1 MPRPID
7 QIFTVAQM
15 QAAEQGLI
23 DRGISVDELMQRAG
37 RGAAEWVWR
46 IAGGHSVT
54 VLCGPGNNG
63 GDGYVIA
70 ERLRERGLK
79 VTLVAATE
87 AKTDAARK
95 ARSLYRGELCED
107 AEGLRGG
114 VLVDCLF
121 GSGLTRGLSEE
132 LAGMLAKLSEN
143 HNYRIAIDVPSGVES
158 DSGAILSPVPG
169 YDLTICLGA
178 WKQAHFLMPA
188 MQNMGALRLVDIG
201 CDPVTGA
208 ARLVARPALGQP
220 PADTHKYRR
229 GLLGIVG
236 GEMPGAALL
245 AAKAA
250 MHGGAGYVKL
260 LAAHSHPDV
269 PAELVVDET
278 PLANALDDARFDA
291 FLAGPGLGR
300 GDAALSRLEQAL
312 ATGKPLVADAD
323 ALVLLKPEM
332 LDGRSAP
339 LIVTPHEGEMAALER
354 SFSLTSEGGK
364 PTRALA
370 LARDLGAVVIAKG
383 PDTVIAAPDGQLLFT
398 RPASPWLS
406 TAGTGDILAGLVA
419 SRLANGSEPLSAASE
434 AVWLHGEAARIA
446 GPVFTAGQL
455 AECVPGAYAACL

>member
-1 MPRPID
+1 MPRTSD
-7 QIFTVAQM
+7 QILTVAQM

-23 DRGISVDELMQRAG
+23 DRGISVDDLMQRAG

-79 VTLVAATE
+79 VTLVAAIE
-87 AKTDAARK
+87 AKTDAARN
-95 ARSLYRGELCED
+95 ARSLYRGELREN

-121 GSGLTRGLSEE
+121 GSGLTRGLSGE
-132 LAGMLAKLSEN
+132 LAETLAKLAQS

-158 DSGAILSPVPG
+158 DSGAILSPVPN

-188 MQNMGALRLVDIG
+188 MQHMGALRLVDIG
-201 CDPVTGA
+201 CEPVSGA
-208 ARLVARPALGQP
+208 AQLAARPHLRTPA
-220 PADTHKYRR
+220 ADTHKYKR

-245 AAKAA
+245 AARAA

-260 LAAHSHPDV
+260 LACHSHPDA
-269 PAELVVDET
+269 PADLVIDES
-278 PLANALDDARFDA
+278 PLANALDVARFDA
-291 FLAGPGLGR
+291 LLVGPGLGR
-300 GDAALSRLEQAL
+300 GSAALTRLEQVL

-332 LDGRSAP
+332 LDGRGAP
-339 LIVTPHEGEMAALER
+339 LVVTPHEGEMAALER
-354 SFSLTSEGGK
+354 SFSLAGEGGK
-364 PTRALA
+364 PARAMA

-383 PDTVIAAPDGQLLFT
+383 PDTVIAAPDGQLVLT
-398 RPASPWLS
+398 RPVSPWLS

-419 SRLANGSEPLSAASE
+419 SRLARGSEPISAARE
-434 AVWLHGEAARIA
+434 AVWLHGEAARVA

-455 AECVPGAYAACL
+455 ADCVPAAYAACL